1 MFVFY
6 IGSLPTAS
14 FFSSVSVLHAVQMFL
29 CAYFSSGFLE
39 QSRYSLECISF
50 FTITLF
56 YTNNRL
62 LCCCPLNLEKKN
74 PTLQMS
80 HDRGGLLLL

>member
-39 QSRYSLECISF
+39 QSRYSLECIF
-50 FTITLF
+50 FLHHHS
-56 YTNNRL
+56 L
-62 LCCCPLNLEKKN
+62 LYK
-74 PTLQMS
+74 QQIA
-80 HDRGGLLLL
+80 LLLPFKFREEKSHTTDVS